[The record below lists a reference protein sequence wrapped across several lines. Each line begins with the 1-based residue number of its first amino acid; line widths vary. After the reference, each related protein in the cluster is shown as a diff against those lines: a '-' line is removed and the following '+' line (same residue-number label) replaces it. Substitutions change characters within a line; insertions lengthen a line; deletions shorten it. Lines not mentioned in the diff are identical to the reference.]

1 MHRHPVR
8 SRFAALSFVAL
19 SASLSSIAAHAADA
33 PPPFASQAAADTVW
47 IAAAGALVF
56 FMQAGFALL
65 ESGMARS
72 KNAINVIMKNYCD
85 MCYGAI
91 VFWLIG
97 YGVMFGANRS
107 GWFGADHFAPSHMG
121 AIDYSWLFF
130 QTMFAATAATII
142 SGAIAERTRFWPYI
156 VGSCIISAFIY
167 PVFGSW
173 AWGSLYAGEGWLKK
187 MGFIDFAGSTVVHS
201 VGGWC
206 ALAALLV
213 VAPRLGRYG
222 ADGKIRNVPGHNLTS
237 VALGAF
243 ILWLG
248 WFGFNG
254 GSTVAASIDIGK
266 IVLNTHL
273 AGAAGA
279 IGAMV
284 AMGFARRPMLMTATV
299 NGSIAGLVA
308 VTAGCAVMEPP
319 FAIVTGLVGGMLM
332 VAVAPLLDR
341 LRIDDVVGAVSVHGF
356 GGAWGTLAA
365 GMFKADAL
373 FDFGQ
378 MQVQI
383 IGIAAAFLWAFP
395 TTFAVYWL
403 LDRLVGVRSSPI
415 AEQRGLD
422 YAEHYEIGYPEFQRD
437 ALHQGKD

>member
-1 MHRHPVR
+1 MHN
-8 SRFAALSFVAL
+8 AVAL
-19 SASLSSIAAHAADA
+19 PTPILRITSASLLLVAGAAQAADPA
-33 PPPFASQAAADTVW
+33 PAYATQLAADVVW

-72 KNAINVIMKNYCD
+72 KNSINVIMKNYCD
-85 MCYGAI
+85 MCFGAI
-91 VFWLIG
+91 VFWLLG
-97 YGVMFGANRS
+97 YGLMFGTNAT
-107 GWFGADHFAPSHMG
+107 GWIGTSHFAPSH
-121 AIDYSWLFF
+121 AKPVDYAWLFF
-130 QTMFAATAATII
+130 QTMFAATAATIV
-142 SGAIAERTRFWPYI
+142 SGAIAERTRFWAYI
-156 VGSCIISAFIY
+156 AGSCVITGLVY

-173 AWGSLYAGEGWLKK
+173 AWGSLYGGEGWLRK

-213 VAPRLGRYG
+213 VQPRLGRFG
-222 ADGKIRNVPGHNLTS
+222 ADGRARTIPGHNLTS
-237 VALGAF
+237 VALGGF

-254 GSTVAASIDIGK
+254 GSTIAASADIGR
-266 IVLNTHL
+266 IVFNTHL

-279 IGAMV
+279 IGAML
-284 AMGFARRPMLMTATV
+284 AMGAARQPVLLTSTV

-319 FAIVTGLVGGMLM
+319 FALLTGLVGGMLP
-332 VAVAPLLDR
+332 VAVQPLLER
-341 LRIDDVVGAVSVHGF
+341 LRIDDVVGAVGVHGF

-373 FDFGQ
+373 FNPGQ
-378 MQVQI
+378 IQVQV
-383 IGIAAAFLWAFP
+383 IGIGAAFLWAFP
-395 TTFAVYWL
+395 TTLLAYWMF
-403 LDRLVGVRSSPI
+403 DRLFGVRASPVD
-415 AEQRGLD
+415 EQRGLD

-437 ALHQGKD
+437 ALHQGKA